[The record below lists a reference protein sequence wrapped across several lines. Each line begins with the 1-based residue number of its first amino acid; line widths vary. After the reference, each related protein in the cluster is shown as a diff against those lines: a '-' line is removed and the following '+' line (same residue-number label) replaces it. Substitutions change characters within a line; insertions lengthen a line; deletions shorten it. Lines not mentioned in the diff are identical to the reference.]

1 MLDDHYCHIQPSR
14 GFFPSISQDSSLRV
28 RCRGAGDG
36 RCDIDRREGGSVT
49 GSIVA
54 SGQLGKSSWISPVA
68 AVGRHIKPRPRRL
81 PLMLTFH
88 VTLKIFLYFGFTL
101 FGHMHPYFHQVNNM

>member
-1 MLDDHYCHIQPSR
+1 MATTIATSNQAEVVSLD
-14 GFFPSISQDSSLRV
+14 FPKQQFEGQV
-28 RCRGAGDG
+28 QGCRGDG

-81 PLMLTFH
+81 PLMLTFQ
-88 VTLKIFLYFGFTL
+88 VTLKILLYFGFTL
-101 FGHMHPYFHQVNNM
+101 FGHLQP